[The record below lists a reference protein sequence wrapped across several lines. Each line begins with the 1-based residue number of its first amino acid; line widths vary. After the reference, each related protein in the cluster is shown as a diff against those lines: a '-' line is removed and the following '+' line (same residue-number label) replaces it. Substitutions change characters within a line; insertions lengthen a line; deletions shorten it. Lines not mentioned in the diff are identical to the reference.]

1 LEIEVDPYAC
11 LGFSIFLVQLF
22 RFPQFQ
28 RSTGSFRSSEK
39 HTEPFKYLH
48 LDLLGIG
55 CVFQLRG
62 LIFTGILLLD
72 LTAKFFRDW
81 FICFR
86 IDKIHKQVVKFSKI
100 NPKAL
105 DELARWQPKNSPSN
119 GERTTTQQS
128 CSSLFLRLC
137 SRFRRRQLRRYH
149 LSRRGP
155 PR

>member
-1 LEIEVDPYAC
+1 M
-11 LGFSIFLVQLF
+11 
-22 RFPQFQ
+22 
-28 RSTGSFRSSEK
+28 
-39 HTEPFKYLH
+39 
-48 LDLLGIG
+48 
-55 CVFQLRG
+55 FQLRG